1 MDHTGRSRYPTDCRF
16 VASKRKAIQRRD
28 GMSTFADSCSSL
40 KIAALIATV
49 LLALGCT
56 SCGKP
61 AVWAPPP
68 QVILPL
74 GPEPASATAS
84 GERLLVAM
92 SDSDANAH
100 ILGDV
105 FSGLD
110 RAEFRFTGLHPQFLA
125 QVDDVK
131 SLDFYIRFFNH
142 DEALNARGPVSFTV
156 GINGNSFQ
164 PPRFDARRDQEDR
177 WPLPDGWLAKP
188 GPVEISLDIDPRWRR
203 SDGKDYGVLLHSIG
217 FERRRPPPTAPPQS
231 ADRQPAITQLAA
243 ILL

>member
-74 GPEPASATAS
+74 GPEPASATAR

-100 ILGDV
+100 IPAD
-105 FSGLD
+105 
-110 RAEFRFTGLHPQFLA
+110 AFTALLPANFPSPRLPPQF
-125 QVDDVK
+125 
-131 SLDFYIRFFNH
+131 
-142 DEALNARGPVSFTV
+142 
-156 GINGNSFQ
+156 
-164 PPRFDARRDQEDR
+164 
-177 WPLPDGWLAKP
+177 
-188 GPVEISLDIDPRWRR
+188 
-203 SDGKDYGVLLHSIG
+203 
-217 FERRRPPPTAPPQS
+217 PPQ
-231 ADRQPAITQLAA
+231 P
-243 ILL
+243 